1 MNAKERNKLQQYIGH
16 CSNLDEQ
23 IRYIET
29 VNSVSPLTDE
39 DWYKLYFPACG
50 NCDVSLFK
58 WLQKRG
64 AKINYDAAS
73 LLKWT
78 VNRQQYGKDAIMRQ
92 LEISKLI
99 IDELAENKAQIMGQA
114 LLTACGYNCIDCV
127 FLLIKSGADISI
139 VDEDG
144 LSPLD
149 MAHIYGE
156 CFSDYTLYLSLLPLY
171 EKGIPLKE
179 APEVNSVGLYGYLF
193 SSGRCHCIT
202 INTNKKKPIL
212 YNAETDNSIL
222 LQLIKDLRH
231 CFVPLTYGNKLD
243 CFSVMPDKIQF
254 IIAGPAH
261 LPEHD
266 WLDEK
271 VFEVKKI
278 VTTLKSNMSQI
289 IKPYLQED
297 IQKIWTTGFE
307 DKVLYTEK
315 EYEECVITLKSNAA
329 TVHKTSCFCD
339 MAK

>member
-1 MNAKERNKLQQYIGH
+1 
-16 CSNLDEQ
+16 
-23 IRYIET
+23 
-29 VNSVSPLTDE
+29 
-39 DWYKLYFPACG
+39 
-50 NCDVSLFK
+50 
-58 WLQKRG
+58 
-64 AKINYDAAS
+64 
-73 LLKWT
+73 
-78 VNRQQYGKDAIMRQ
+78 MRQ

-139 VDEDG
+139 VDERG

-156 CFSDYTLYLSLLPLY
+156 RFSDYTLYLSLLPLY

-179 APEVNSVGLYGYLF
+179 APEINSVGLYGYLF

-254 IIAGPAH
+254 IIASPAH

-271 VFEVKKI
+271 CLRSRK
-278 VTTLKSNMSQI
+278 
-289 IKPYLQED
+289 
-297 IQKIWTTGFE
+297 
-307 DKVLYTEK
+307 
-315 EYEECVITLKSNAA
+315 
-329 TVHKTSCFCD
+329 
-339 MAK
+339 

>member
-139 VDEDG
+139 VDERG

-156 CFSDYTLYLSLLPLY
+156 RFSDYTLYLSLLPLY

-179 APEVNSVGLYGYLF
+179 APEINSVGLYGYLF

-243 CFSVMPDKIQF
+243 CFSVMPDKF
-254 IIAGPAH
+254 N
-261 LPEHD
+261 
-266 WLDEK
+266 
-271 VFEVKKI
+271 
-278 VTTLKSNMSQI
+278 SS
-289 IKPYLQED
+289 
-297 IQKIWTTGFE
+297 
-307 DKVLYTEK
+307 
-315 EYEECVITLKSNAA
+315 
-329 TVHKTSCFCD
+329 
-339 MAK
+339 

>member
-139 VDEDG
+139 VDERG

-156 CFSDYTLYLSLLPLY
+156 RFSDYTLYLSLLPLY

-179 APEVNSVGLYGYLF
+179 APEINSVGLYGYLF

-254 IIAGPAH
+254 IIASPAH

-297 IQKIWTTGFE
+297 VQKIWTAGFE

-315 EYEECVITLKSNAA
+315 EYEECVNTLKSAQRKF
-329 TVHKTSCFCD
+329 VVGKF
-339 MAK
+339 

>member
-114 LLTACGYNCIDCV
+114 LLTACG
-127 FLLIKSGADISI
+127 SM
-139 VDEDG
+139 
-144 LSPLD
+144 LS
-149 MAHIYGE
+149 
-156 CFSDYTLYLSLLPLY
+156 
-171 EKGIPLKE
+171 
-179 APEVNSVGLYGYLF
+179 
-193 SSGRCHCIT
+193 
-202 INTNKKKPIL
+202 
-212 YNAETDNSIL
+212 
-222 LQLIKDLRH
+222 
-231 CFVPLTYGNKLD
+231 
-243 CFSVMPDKIQF
+243 
-254 IIAGPAH
+254 
-261 LPEHD
+261 
-266 WLDEK
+266 
-271 VFEVKKI
+271 
-278 VTTLKSNMSQI
+278 
-289 IKPYLQED
+289 
-297 IQKIWTTGFE
+297 
-307 DKVLYTEK
+307 
-315 EYEECVITLKSNAA
+315 
-329 TVHKTSCFCD
+329 
-339 MAK
+339 

>member
-39 DWYKLYFPACG
+39 DWYNLYIPACG

-92 LEISKLI
+92 LEILKLI
-99 IDELAENKAQIMGQA
+99 IDELAENKPQIMGQA
-114 LLTACGYNCIDCV
+114 LLTACGYNCIDCA
-127 FLLIKSGADISI
+127 FLLIKSGADISV
-139 VDEDG
+139 VDENG

-171 EKGIPLKE
+171 EKGISLKE

-193 SSGRCHCIT
+193 SSGKCHCIT

-231 CFVPLTYGNKLD
+231 CFVPLTYGNKL
-243 CFSVMPDKIQF
+243 
-254 IIAGPAH
+254 A
-261 LPEHD
+261 
-266 WLDEK
+266 
-271 VFEVKKI
+271 
-278 VTTLKSNMSQI
+278 
-289 IKPYLQED
+289 
-297 IQKIWTTGFE
+297 
-307 DKVLYTEK
+307 VL
-315 EYEECVITLKSNAA
+315 
-329 TVHKTSCFCD
+329 TSP
-339 MAK
+339 M